1 MFHFDGIQK
10 EVFPY
15 KYYTLERLKTN
26 KGLISEA
33 GMYDNWTKN
42 DYEAFNENIDK
53 IGCRVNKIYF
63 DMYKY
68 AEFYCKQ
75 DVNILR
81 RAFNKFANDFKKE
94 FNINPFD
101 YVSIS
106 ALANEVFNQ
115 RVYYPHFCIS

>member
-1 MFHFDGIQK
+1 MMVVYVKCLRVKIQ
-10 EVFPY
+10 
-15 KYYTLERLKTN
+15 R
-26 KGLISEA
+26 
-33 GMYDNWTKN
+33 
-42 DYEAFNENIDK
+42 FNENIDK
-53 IGCRVNKIYF
+53 IGCRLSTNEF

-81 RAFNKFANDFKKE
+81 RAFNMFAADFQKE
-94 FNINPFD
+94 FNINPFN

-115 RVYYPHFCIS
+115 KVYYPSGNMCKLCSDKSVC

>member
-33 GMYDNWTKN
+33 GMYDNWTKT

-75 DVNILR
+75 DIL
-81 RAFNKFANDFKKE
+81 
-94 FNINPFD
+94 
-101 YVSIS
+101 
-106 ALANEVFNQ
+106 
-115 RVYYPHFCIS
+115 